1 MYKKGLKFDN
11 VVVDLDSTLFNSEKQ
26 INKNDFIAIKDFSE
40 SGGNVYLASGRSV
53 QATKHVA
60 EHLRL
65 TTPTISFNG
74 AHISRVEEQYSYFL
88 TKKDV
93 KSITEMA
100 KFYQLEL
107 IFYSDKNMFIE
118 QITPLNK
125 RWLAD
130 TPTFCNSLKKDVN
143 FIVKNQKNESLSNI
157 LKIVV
162 LPNNLSN
169 LNKMMKDLGEL
180 NSFNLNYTER
190 YIEVTH
196 PLADKSNALMY
207 LSEHNQL
214 DLNNTIAIG
223 DNFNDLKMLN
233 IVGLSIAVENAQE
246 IINERSDIIVKDNNS
261 CGVAEAINNYA
272 FK

>member
-1 MYKKGLKFDN
+1 MKKKELKFKN
-11 VVVDLDSTLFNSEKQ
+11 LVVDLDSTLFNSEKQ
-26 INKNDFIAIKDFSE
+26 INKNDFIAIQNFSKT
-40 SGGNVYLASGRSV
+40 GGNVYLASGRSV
-53 QATKHVA
+53 QATKHVG
-60 EHLRL
+60 EHLQL

-74 AHISRVEEQYSYFL
+74 AHISKVENQYSYFL
-88 TKKDV
+88 TKKDIRI
-93 KSITEMA
+93 ITEMA

-107 IFYSDKNMFIE
+107 IFYSDKNMFIK

-130 TPTFCNSLKKDVN
+130 TPTFCNSLKKETD
-143 FIVKNQKNESLSNI
+143 FIVKNQNHESLSNI
-157 LKIVV
+157 LKVVV

-169 LNKMMKDLGEL
+169 LNKMMKDLDDL
-180 NSFNLNYTER
+180 NSFNLNFTER

-196 PLADKSNALMY
+196 HLADKSNALMY
-207 LSEHNQL
+207 LSKQNQL

-223 DNFNDLKMLN
+223 DNFNDLKMLS

-246 IINERSDIIVKDNNS
+246 KIKEKVDIIVKDNNS